1 MKTLVITGAEGQLGQ
16 CFQYILAKNFQF
28 KTHFISK
35 SECDITQF
43 GELKKCLNRL
53 KPDIVIN
60 CAAYTKVDKAE
71 DFPQDALEV
80 NMYGVKNLVETAKNL
95 NFWIVHFSTDYV
107 FDGNQK
113 TAYQENDQTNPLNI
127 YAQTKLKGEKELFR
141 ASSPHCCIR
150 SSWLFSPFGE
160 NFVKTIREKI
170 LNNETLRVVED
181 QWSRPTYGI
190 DLAKVVVDL
199 IQTNSLMR
207 SSLYHFA
214 NKGVTSWLFF
224 AQRIA
229 AEMGIDSTIQP
240 IASANLSNKA
250 ARPKYSELATERIEK
265 IANFQS
271 QSWEKA
277 LKECL
282 ILFDE
287 IL

>member
-1 MKTLVITGAEGQLGQ
+1 
-16 CFQYILAKNFQF
+16 
-28 KTHFISK
+28 
-35 SECDITQF
+35 
-43 GELKKCLNRL
+43 
-53 KPDIVIN
+53 
-60 CAAYTKVDKAE
+60 
-71 DFPQDALEV
+71 
-80 NMYGVKNLVETAKNL
+80 
-95 NFWIVHFSTDYV
+95 
-107 FDGNQK
+107 
-113 TAYQENDQTNPLNI
+113 
-127 YAQTKLKGEKELFR
+127 
-141 ASSPHCCIR
+141 
-150 SSWLFSPFGE
+150 
-160 NFVKTIREKI
+160 
-170 LNNETLRVVED
+170 LRVVED